1 MTFMKR
7 YKRSIKEYMK
17 NLSNISGKAKKT
29 MICVLLFIILLLF
42 AIPLY
47 KISYD
52 SIKTL
57 VYSEVTEDI
66 KRIADTIDN
75 EIIMCDEIKNEL
87 RTDARYS
94 IIKNTGAV
102 DTLNKYS
109 TLRDFSADF
118 RGRANMMHSND
129 NVYIIFKNNNIAIN
143 KNDTFDNI
151 EPYFSAY
158 FNYDDMDYNEFRNAV
173 FSPELSIRVK
183 YAENLEIEGEKKP
196 SLLIFH
202 PVDSNIRKP
211 PETIIFEIYTI
222 DNLFGK
228 VGGIDF
234 REMLSSIEINDEAI
248 YKSSKDVEKDDDK
261 LIAICKNVGLKICV
275 TVSDDYFVKSTRGFR
290 LFICIYIAV
299 LLIAAIILQI
309 FIELYARRPVR
320 NMLRLVSNIVGDG
333 EIGSE
338 KLMYEKINELQKNK
352 TSYEKSFLLTLF
364 LKPLDSEDAAFIKRR
379 YTNFRKPFFMTVFHG
394 KALTENILCLLME
407 KFDIEWNIVLSP
419 RKNEFVVI
427 FDYSDSFDMRG
438 FRTHLDNMIFSTK
451 KNGVNITALVGIP
464 CEKIEDFYMMYSK
477 LKNYYRIVDYNG
489 AFVLGEANR
498 EKRNAAIGM
507 AKSTKLYELIMA
519 NQPFEA
525 KKIIYEQWYNIMVNE
540 QTDNGEIEKLFFSQ
554 KGVLSEV
561 ALNVNYKVELTK
573 YDVNA
578 KITDLAFSI
587 ADDIDAI
594 CDFIGSRNAQNDEYQ
609 RILEFVD
616 KNFMKMNF
624 GIPDA
629 EAEFGITGKTVN
641 KMVKAGTGKTFTEYV
656 EAHRLNLAKELLS
669 KSTSE
674 VKSIAGE
681 CGFQSYDTFYK
692 FFKKHTGVSP
702 AKWRQSRLSDGG
714 MTPDHKID
722 I

>member
-1 MTFMKR
+1 MTFMEK
-7 YKRSIKEYMK
+7 YKRSIKKHIKE
-17 NLSNISGKAKKT
+17 LSNVGGKAKKI
-29 MICVLLFIILLLF
+29 MIFGALFTVLLLF

-47 KISYD
+47 KITYD

-57 VYSEVTEDI
+57 VYNEVTEDI

-75 EIIMCDEIKNEL
+75 EIIMCNEIKNEL

-94 IIKNTGAV
+94 MIKNMDTV
-102 DTLNKYS
+102 DTLNQYS

-129 NVYIIFKNNNIAIN
+129 NVYIIFRNNNVAIN

-151 EPYFSAY
+151 EPYFLTY
-158 FNYDDMDYNEFRNAV
+158 FNQDNMEYNKFKSVVFR
-173 FSPELSIRVK
+173 PELSIKVQ
-183 YAENLEIEGEKKP
+183 YAENLEIDGEKKP

-202 PVDSNIRKP
+202 PIDSNISKP
-211 PETIIFEIYTI
+211 PETMMFGIYTI

-228 VGGIDF
+228 IGGIDF
-234 REMLSSIEINDEAI
+234 HEMLSSIEINDEVI
-248 YKSSKDVEKDDDK
+248 YNSSKGRGKDDDK
-261 LIAICKNVGLKICV
+261 LIAICKTVSLKIGV
-275 TVSDDYFVKSTRGFR
+275 TVADDYFVKSTRGFR
-290 LFICIYIAV
+290 LFIGIYIAV
-299 LLIAAIILQI
+299 LLIAAIILQL
-309 FIELYARRPVR
+309 FIELYASRPVR
-320 NMLRLVSNIVGDG
+320 KMLRLVSNIVGDG
-333 EIGSE
+333 EIRSE
-338 KLMYEKINELQKNK
+338 KLLYEKIDELQKNK

-364 LKPLDSEDAAFIKRR
+364 LKPLDSEDAEFIKGR
-379 YTNFRKPFFMTVFHG
+379 YTNFHEPFFMTVFHG
-394 KALTENILCLLME
+394 EALTESILCLLME

-419 RKNEFVVI
+419 RKNEIVVI
-427 FDYSDSFDMRG
+427 FDYSDGFDMRS

-464 CEKIEDFYMMYSK
+464 CERIEDFYMMYSK
-477 LKNYYRIVDYNG
+477 LQNYYRIVDYNG
-489 AFVLGEANR
+489 AFALGEANS
-498 EKRNAAIGM
+498 EKRKDAIGIV
-507 AKSTKLYELIMA
+507 KSTKLYELIMA

-525 KKIIYEQWYNIMVNE
+525 KKIVYEQWYNIMVNE

-554 KGVLSEV
+554 KGILSEA
-561 ALNVNYKVELTK
+561 ALKVNYKVELTR
-573 YDVNA
+573 YDSNA

-594 CDFIGSRNAQNDEYQ
+594 CDFIGSRSAQNDEYR

-616 KNFMKMNF
+616 KNFNKINF

-656 EAHRLNLAKELLS
+656 EAHRLHLAKELLC
-669 KSTSE
+669 KSELE

-702 AKWRQSRLSDGG
+702 AKWRQSRLTDGG
-714 MTPDHKID
+714 MTLEQSID